1 MLYGWTKAGVQVL
14 LIWVPI
20 LSSESNQQ
28 SRSLTLLG
36 GVMVTSSL
44 RNDPT
49 LTLANCCFVPNF
61 AFFTLIF

>member
-1 MLYGWTKAGVQVL
+1 MWYGWTNAGVQVL

-20 LSSESNQQ
+20 LSCESNQQ

-49 LTLANCCFVPNF
+49 LTLAVVLFQ
-61 AFFTLIF
+61 TLLFSL